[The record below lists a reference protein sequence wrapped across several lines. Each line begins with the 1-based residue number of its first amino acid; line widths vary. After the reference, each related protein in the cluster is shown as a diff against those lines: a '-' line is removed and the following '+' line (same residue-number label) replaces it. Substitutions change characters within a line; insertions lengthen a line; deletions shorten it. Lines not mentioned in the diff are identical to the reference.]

1 MKELLNRFKADVVL
15 SAVLCVITGVVV
27 MIWPATVTL
36 IVGRVIGVILVV
48 MGLKHAFSY
57 LQDKETSR
65 LGLASGVV
73 IFVLGVVILIRPELV
88 AQMVAVVVGV
98 LLIMHGLEDMQLG
111 VESKQC
117 GDGSWWICI
126 LFSLATIL
134 LGVFVI
140 VKYFQMAEVA
150 AWFLGL
156 ALVFDGVSDLIVV
169 VRVTRAAKHM
179 KQDAEAIDVEWKE

>member
-1 MKELLNRFKADVVL
+1 
-15 SAVLCVITGVVV
+15 
-27 MIWPATVTL
+27 
-36 IVGRVIGVILVV
+36 
-48 MGLKHAFSY
+48 MGLRHAFSY

>member
-36 IVGRVIGVILVV
+36 IVGRVIGVFLVV
-48 MGLKHAFSY
+48 MGLRHAFSY

>member
-48 MGLKHAFSY
+48 MGLKHTFSY

>member
-1 MKELLNRFKADVVL
+1 MKELLNRWKADVVL
-15 SAVLCVITGVVV
+15 SAVLCVVTGIVV

-48 MGLKHAFSY
+48 MGVKHGFAY
-57 LQDKETSR
+57 LQNRETSR

-73 IFVLGVVILIRPELV
+73 IFTLGVVILLRPELV

-98 LLIMHGLEDMQLG
+98 LLIMHGMEDMQLG
-111 VESKQC
+111 MESRRC
-117 GDGSWWICI
+117 GYANWWLSL
-126 LFSLATIL
+126 LFSVVTIL

-169 VRVTRAAKHM
+169 FQVTRATKHR
-179 KQDAEAIDVEWKE
+179 KEETEAIDVEWKE

>member
-1 MKELLNRFKADVVL
+1 MKELLERWKADVVL
-15 SAVLCVITGVVV
+15 SAVLCVVTGVVV

-48 MGLKHAFSY
+48 MGVTHAFHY
-57 LQDKETSR
+57 LQNREASR

-111 VESKQC
+111 IESKHC
-117 GDGSWWICI
+117 GDESWWVCI
-126 LFSLATIL
+126 LFSLVTIL
-134 LGVFVI
+134 LGALVI

-169 VRVTRAAKHM
+169 SKVTHAAKNM